1 MKYLLDSHTMLWAL
15 CDHRKLSTKVKNILE
30 DPHHEIFV
38 SAVTFWE
45 ISLKFS
51 LGKLYMRGL
60 TPNDLPKAVVDA
72 GFALLPLQP
81 QEAASYHEFN
91 ADRHRDPFDRM
102 LIQQAILN
110 KLILLSKDKNVAQY
124 QSTGLKVI
132 W

>member
-1 MKYLLDSHTMLWAL
+1 MLWAL
-15 CDHRKLSTKVKNILE
+15 TDHRKLSLKVKAILE

-45 ISLKFS
+45 ISLKFA
-51 LGKLYMRGL
+51 LGKLDLQGL
-60 TPNDLPKAVVDA
+60 TPNELPKAVIDT

-81 QEAASYHEFN
+81 QEAASYHELN
-91 ADRHRDPFDRM
+91 ADWHRDPFDRM

>member
-1 MKYLLDSHTMLWAL
+1 MLWAL
-15 CDHRKLSTKVKNILE
+15 SDHRKLSTKVKNILE

-45 ISLKFS
+45 ISLKFA
-51 LGKLYMRGL
+51 LGKLDLQGS
-60 TPNDLPKAVVDA
+60 TPTDLPKAVADT

-81 QEAASYHEFN
+81 QEAASYYELN
-91 ADRHRDPFDRM
+91 ADWHRDPFDRM

-110 KLILLSKDKNVAQY
+110 KLILLSKDKNVALY
-124 QSTGLKVI
+124 RSIGLKVI